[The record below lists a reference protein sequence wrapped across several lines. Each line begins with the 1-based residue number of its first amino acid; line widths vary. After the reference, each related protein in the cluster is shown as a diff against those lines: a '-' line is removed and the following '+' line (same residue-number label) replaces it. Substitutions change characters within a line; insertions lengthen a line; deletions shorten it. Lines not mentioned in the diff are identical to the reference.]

1 MPLLVISAVT
11 FLIGDTLLERIV
23 TVLFI
28 DVILVLALQ
37 VFMGNSGI
45 LSFAVAGFMGIGAYS
60 SVLFSMTPAAKA
72 AALPDLYPFL
82 TQVHLPFVAVPPHRR
97 ARSRRWWRPSCAY
110 PLMRLS
116 DAAGVI
122 TIFSL
127 LIIINVVLVHWSTV
141 TNGPRTLFGVD
152 RFTYLGTTTVFCIV
166 FLAVAWWF
174 KESSVGLKLR
184 ASRDDALRRR
194 LHRHQ
199 HRGDALRR
207 LHPERLHGGL
217 RRRPVGAF
225 HHLLLPYAFYLSA
238 MFVFLAMLVIGGPN
252 GVSGA
257 VVGTVLVTLLREG
270 LRSIENNVN
279 MSKILPSGLV
289 GFTEIVM
296 AVLLIVILI
305 LRPSGHHG
313 RPGAAV
319 AARTSP
325 GGRRRRGQA
334 AMCDTFAALPS
345 CHPGRRRALCKE
357 RRLRGQRG
365 ERARAHSAA
374 RVHVPGEVVRIT
386 HLVIPQARETFEVI
400 LTKAFW
406 TWGCEIGV
414 NEFGLCMGE
423 EAVFTTEM
431 NETEGRDHRARPDAH
446 RPGARADL
454 PRGNRGHDAACWRST
469 ARAAAPS

>member
-1 MPLLVISAVT
+1 MNTKGWLSRNSTFFVLTVPLLVIWAIT

-28 DVILVLALQ
+28 DLILVLALQ

-60 SVLFSMTPAAKA
+60 SVIFSMTPAAKA
-72 AALPDLYPFL
+72 AALPDLYLFL
-82 TQVHLPFVAVPPHRR
+82 TQVHLPFLVSLLIGGLVAALV
-97 ARSRRWWRPSCAY
+97 AAIVSF

-127 LIIINVVLVHWSTV
+127 LVIINVVLVHWSTL

-152 RFTYLGTTTVFCIV
+152 RFTYLGTTTIFAVV

-174 KESSVGLKLR
+174 KESSIGLMLR
-184 ASRDDALRRR
+184 ASRDDALAAASIGINIVVMRYVAFI
-194 LHRHQ
+194 LSAFMA
-199 HRGDALRR
+199 GFAGALWA
-207 LHPERLHGGL
+207 H
-217 RRRPVGAF
+217 F
-225 HHLLLPYAFYLSA
+225 ITSFSPYAFYLSA

-257 VVGTVLVTLLREG
+257 VVGTVLVTVLREG

-305 LRPSGHHG
+305 LRPSGIM
-313 RPGAAV
+313 
-319 AARTSP
+319 
-325 GGRRRRGQA
+325 GGRELGWPLAIPWVKR
-334 AMCDTFAALPS
+334 
-345 CHPGRRRALCKE
+345 KE
-357 RRLRGQRG
+357 RT
-365 ERARAHSAA
+365 
-374 RVHVPGEVVRIT
+374 P
-386 HLVIPQARETFEVI
+386 
-400 LTKAFW
+400 
-406 TWGCEIGV
+406 
-414 NEFGLCMGE
+414 
-423 EAVFTTEM
+423 
-431 NETEGRDHRARPDAH
+431 RDV
-446 RPGARADL
+446 
-454 PRGNRGHDAACWRST
+454 
-469 ARAAAPS
+469 

>member
-1 MPLLVISAVT
+1 MMRMKPTAWISRNSTFFVLAVPLLLISAVT
-11 FLIGDTLLERIV
+11 FLIGDTLIERII

-45 LSFAVAGFMGIGAYS
+45 LSFAVAGFMGIGAYG

-82 TQVHLPFVAVPPHRR
+82 TQIQLPFLVSLLIGGLIAALVAAIV
-97 ARSRRWWRPSCAY
+97 AY

-127 LIIINVVLVHWSTV
+127 LVIINVVLVHWSAL

-152 RFTYLGTTTVFCIV
+152 RFTYLGTTTVFCVV

-174 KESSVGLKLR
+174 KESSTGLKLR
-184 ASRDDALRRR
+184 ASRDDAFAAASIGINIVMMRYLAFV
-194 LHRHQ
+194 LSAFMA
-199 HRGDALRR
+199 GFAGALWA
-207 LHPERLHGGL
+207 H
-217 RRRPVGAF
+217 F
-225 HHLLLPYAFYLSA
+225 ITSFSPYAFYLSA

-252 GVSGA
+252 GISGA

-296 AVLLIVILI
+296 AILLIVILI
-305 LRPSGHHG
+305 LRPAGIM
-313 RPGAAV
+313 
-319 AARTSP
+319 
-325 GGRRRRGQA
+325 GGRELRWPLGL
-334 AMCDTFAALPS
+334 F
-345 CHPGRRRALCKE
+345 G
-357 RRLRGQRG
+357 LRGK
-365 ERARAHSAA
+365 
-374 RVHVPGEVVRIT
+374 
-386 HLVIPQARETFEVI
+386 RETPAKDGDV
-400 LTKAFW
+400 
-406 TWGCEIGV
+406 
-414 NEFGLCMGE
+414 
-423 EAVFTTEM
+423 
-431 NETEGRDHRARPDAH
+431 
-446 RPGARADL
+446 
-454 PRGNRGHDAACWRST
+454 
-469 ARAAAPS
+469 